1 MVTGGLGMGITM
13 LLIGALYAAGAV
25 HTSTGAAR
33 WVVIVAVYV
42 YVVFY
47 CVSWSVSCKV
57 YAAEVQPQRT
67 RASATNLAHG
77 ANWVTNFVVALTTPV
92 LLSRSDSGAYFL
104 WAGCLLL
111 TAVVCATFMPETKG
125 RSLDEI
131 EMAFRKETMGS
142 QARQKIYSGLFQ
154 LKNLRNTGKT
164 RVSSGGIERA

>member
-1 MVTGGLGMGITM
+1 MGTTM
-13 LLIGALYAAGAV
+13 LLIGALYAAGDV
-25 HTSTGAAR
+25 HTNTGAAR

-77 ANWVTNFVVALTTPV
+77 GNWITNFVVALTTPV

-111 TAVVCATFMPETKG
+111 TAVVCVIFMPETKG

-131 EMAFRKETMGS
+131 EKAFREETIGS
-142 QARQKIYSGLFQ
+142 KARQKIYSGLFQ

-164 RVSSGGIERA
+164 RVSSGEIEQA

>member
-1 MVTGGLGMGITM
+1 MAGGLSMGIVM

-42 YVVFY
+42 YVVFF

-77 ANWVTNFVVALTTPV
+77 GNWITNFVVALTTPV
-92 LLSRSDSGAYFL
+92 LLSRSDSAAYFL
-104 WAGCLLL
+104 WAGCSLL

-142 QARQKIYSGLFQ
+142 QARQKIYIALSQ
-154 LKNLRNTGKT
+154 LRNLRNTRKT
-164 RVSSGGIERA
+164 RVSSGGIEQV

>member
-1 MVTGGLGMGITM
+1 MAGGLNMSIIM

-77 ANWVTNFVVALTTPV
+77 GNWITNFVVALTTPV
-92 LLSRSDSGAYFL
+92 LLSRSNSGAYFL
-104 WAGCLLL
+104 WAGCLLF
-111 TAVVCATFMPETKG
+111 TAVVCVIFMPETKG

-131 EMAFRKETMGS
+131 ELAFREETMGS
-142 QARQKIYSGLFQ
+142 QARQKIYRGLFQ
-154 LKNLRNTGKT
+154 LKNLRNRGKP
-164 RVSSGGIERA
+164 RVSSGGIE

>member
-1 MVTGGLGMGITM
+1 MGIIM

-33 WVVIVAVYV
+33 WVVIVALYL

-47 CVSWSVSCKV
+47 CISWSVSCKV

-77 ANWVTNFVVALTTPV
+77 GNWITNFVVALTTPV

-111 TAVVCATFMPETKG
+111 TGVVCAIFMPETKG

-131 EMAFRKETMGS
+131 EMAFRKKTLGS
-142 QARQKIYSGLFQ
+142 QARQKIYSSLFQ
-154 LKNLRNTGKT
+154 LKNLQNTGNT
-164 RVSSGGIERA
+164 RVSSGGVEQA

>member
-1 MVTGGLGMGITM
+1 MTGGVSMGITM

-42 YVVFY
+42 YVVFF
-47 CVSWSVSCKV
+47 CVTWSVSCKV
-57 YAAEVQPQRT
+57 YVAEVQPQKT
-67 RASATNLAHG
+67 RASATNLAYG
-77 ANWVTNFVVALTTPV
+77 GNWITNFVVALTTPV

-111 TAVVCATFMPETKG
+111 TAVVCAIFMPETKG

-131 EMAFRKETMGS
+131 EMAFRDETMGS
-142 QARQKIYSGLFQ
+142 QARQKMNNGLSQ
-154 LKNLRNTGKT
+154 LKNLRSRGNT
-164 RVSSGGIERA
+164 RVSSGEIDRA

>member
-1 MVTGGLGMGITM
+1 MGVIM

-77 ANWVTNFVVALTTPV
+77 SNWITNLVVALTTPV
-92 LLSRSDSGAYFL
+92 LLSRSNSAAYFF

-111 TAVVCATFMPETKG
+111 TAVVCAIFMPETKG

-131 EMAFRKETMGS
+131 EMAFREETMGS
-142 QARQKIYSGLFQ
+142 QARQKINSGSFQ
-154 LKNLRNTGKT
+154 LKNLRNTGET
-164 RVSSGGIERA
+164 RVSSGE